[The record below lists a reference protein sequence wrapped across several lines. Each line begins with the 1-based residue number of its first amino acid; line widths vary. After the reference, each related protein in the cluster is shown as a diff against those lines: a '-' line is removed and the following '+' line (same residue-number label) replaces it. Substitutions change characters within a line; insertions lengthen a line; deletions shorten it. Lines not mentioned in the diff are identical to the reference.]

1 MCLNRAV
8 GRADTDLM
16 PPFLRSISFLVFAGL
31 AAARLSAQ
39 FTEAPQTVARG
50 EWLVE
55 TDLATGAYDRYTPA
69 RDGVRMRSV
78 SLAVAQLSTGVTENI
93 DVQIGIEG
101 WRDEDFSGADV
112 DECVRGTGGVYVRA
126 KWKFWESSDGTAL
139 ALLPYYQFRD
149 TVSSRLRPAVSQFG
163 VIVPFY
169 RPLGDAWSFSA
180 QAEIDWVDDGAGS
193 REDWWAGY
201 VVFARTL
208 NKRWS
213 WYWETTSNAA
223 GGRGRWATQSGL
235 GLVWQVTEKFSWD
248 AALYAGVNRAA
259 PDWYPALRFVWAF

>member
-1 MCLNRAV
+1 MR
-8 GRADTDLM
+8 
-16 PPFLRSISFLVFAGL
+16 P
-31 AAARLSAQ
+31 AARLFFLLVATGFSSTRLAAQ
-39 FTEAPQTVARG
+39 FTDAPQTVARG

-69 RDGVRMRSV
+69 RDGVRTRSV
-78 SLAVAQLSTGVTENI
+78 SLAVAQLTTGVMENV
-93 DVQIGIEG
+93 DVQIGIES
-101 WRDEDFSGADV
+101 WRDEDSSGAGV

-126 KWKFWESSDGTAL
+126 KWKFWEAADGTAL

-149 TVSSRLRPAVSQFG
+149 TVSSRLRPTVSQFG

-169 RPLGDAWSFSA
+169 RPLDEAWSFSA
-180 QAEIDWVDDGAGS
+180 QAEVDWLDNGAGA

-201 VVFARTL
+201 AVFARTL

-213 WYWETTSNAA
+213 WYWETTASAA

-235 GLVWQVTEKFSWD
+235 GIVWQMTEKFSWD